1 MKVIDHLSEATETL
15 VSFEIIPPKRGGKLE
30 NLLAV
35 VKDLTKYKPPFID
48 VTSHAAEA
56 DYEETSQGLQRR
68 VKRKR
73 PGTAAICVLIQEHY
87 KVDAVMHLLCN
98 GFTREETED
107 LAIELQYFGIE
118 NVLALR
124 GDEPNY
130 KKPVQEGKTINHH
143 AVDLVK
149 QLQDLNKGIYLGE
162 LLDAEP
168 MNFCVGIAGYPE
180 KHFEA
185 PNLQTDIDY
194 LKEKVAKGAE
204 YIVTQMFFDNK
215 VYFDYVDRCKEAG
228 ITIPIIPGIKI
239 LTSKSQ
245 LTSLPKN
252 FHLNIPYE
260 LSEEIKTAKKK
271 NVLEIGTRWAAKQ
284 AEELI
289 NNNVPAVHFYV
300 MTNSNPIINV
310 MKKLGR

>member
-130 KKPVQEGKTINHH
+130 KKPLQKGKTINHY

-149 QLQDLNKGIYLGE
+149 QLDDLNQGTYLGQ

-168 MNFCVGIAGYPE
+168 MNFCIGVAGYPE

-185 PNLQTDIDY
+185 PNMQTDINH
-194 LKEKVAKGAE
+194 LKEKVDAGAE

-215 VYFDYVDRCKEAG
+215 VYFDYVNKCKEAG
-228 ITIPIIPGIKI
+228 ITIPIIPGLKI
-239 LTSKSQ
+239 LTSSNQ

-252 FHLNIPYE
+252 FHLNVPYD
-260 LSEEIKTAKKK
+260 LSEEIRTADKKHI
-271 NVLEIGTRWAAKQ
+271 LEIGTRWAAKQ

-300 MTNSNPIINV
+300 MTNSIPINKV
-310 MKKLGR
+310 MKILG